1 MGIDL
6 TPEDFAWT
14 TTEIMKIAD
23 ICCGGRLISVLE
35 GGYGEYSPGVS
46 AKQSTKAS
54 NITAPT
60 TRATIKKSADVSE
73 PTKDKAAVSTPYYI
87 IVLLFVMIRPAMNM
101 M

>member
-6 TPEDFAWT
+6 SPEDFAWT

-35 GGYGEYSPGVS
+35 GGYGEYSPGIT
-46 AKQSTKAS
+46 AKLSTKAS
-54 NITAPT
+54 NITVPT

-73 PTKDKAAVSTPYYI
+73 PTKDKAAVRTTII
-87 IVLLFVMIRPAMNM
+87 IVLHCCDGRPFMDIM
-101 M
+101 